1 MTNDPISRVDATIAP
16 AVDETAADDSLK
28 SVPLPSIRRL
38 PTYLRL
44 LYSLKIRGRE
54 VVSCTHIAEDLGLVS
69 VQVRKDLAM
78 TGIVGRPKVGYGVA
92 ELIDAIEQFLG
103 WKNTS
108 DAFLVGAGSLGS
120 ALLGYEGFKEYR
132 LNVLAGF
139 DANPVKI
146 GTHIHGK
153 EIFAMDKLPDL
164 IRRMHVL
171 IGILTVPAAAAQQVA
186 DVLVGAGIRAIWNY
200 TPVQLQVPDGVI
212 VEDVKLAASLAVL
225 SSRLAEML
233 RKKPVLAEPDVP
245 VEAKEEQS
253 WSKI

>member
-1 MTNDPISRVDATIAP
+1 MSEEPIPTVD
-16 AVDETAADDSLK
+16 DTAADESLK

-44 LYSLKIRGRE
+44 LYGLKARGRE
-54 VVSCTHIAEDLGLVS
+54 VVSCTYIAEDLGLVS

-78 TGIVGRPKVGYGVA
+78 TGIVGRPKIGYGVA
-92 ELIDAIEQFLG
+92 ELIDAIERFLG
-103 WKNTS
+103 WKNTA

-120 ALLGYEGFKEYR
+120 ALLGYEGFKEYH
-132 LNVLAGF
+132 LNLLAGF
-139 DANPVKI
+139 DADPAKI
-146 GTHIHGK
+146 GTHVHGK

-164 IRRMHVL
+164 IHRMHVL
-171 IGILTVPAAAAQQVA
+171 VGILTVPAAAAQQVA
-186 DVLVGAGIRAIWNY
+186 DLMVRAGVRAIWNY
-200 TPVQLQVPDGVI
+200 TPVQLQVPDSVI

-233 RKKPVLAEPDVP
+233 RKKSVPAGDAVP
-245 VEAKEEQS
+245 VEVKEEQS

>member
-1 MTNDPISRVDATIAP
+1 
-16 AVDETAADDSLK
+16 
-28 SVPLPSIRRL
+28 
-38 PTYLRL
+38 
-44 LYSLKIRGRE
+44 
-54 VVSCTHIAEDLGLVS
+54 
-69 VQVRKDLAM
+69 
-78 TGIVGRPKVGYGVA
+78 VA